1 MEAITLFEL
10 VKVFERKGRSIQI
23 WGITIILNY
32 KKTNNITQ
40 DGGAK
45 IAQIKILLE
54 KIMIYT
60 EFKLLIEYSSH
71 ITGFM

>member
-23 WGITIILNY
+23 GSITIILNHQ
-32 KKTNNITQ
+32 KTNNITQ
-40 DGGAK
+40 DRGAK